1 VSKVI
6 EQVHDVLHRVSVNSR
21 GIGNQRSK
29 ALDILGDNC
38 GRSVELGQVRTEVEA
53 VEEQDC
59 TSYGLRKEIVFDH
72 NYRLFVR
79 KSRTICTM
87 MRVKMMT
94 LAVPKIV

>member
-1 VSKVI
+1 M
-6 EQVHDVLHRVSVNSR
+6 R

-29 ALDILGDNC
+29 ALDILGYKC

-72 NYRLFVR
+72 CVGILKFDFRCLSFSNYTLFINEESV
-79 KSRTICTM
+79 
-87 MRVKMMT
+87 
-94 LAVPKIV
+94 

>member
-1 VSKVI
+1 MCSLWFDFVTNEYEFVDDGTN
-6 EQVHDVLHRVSVNSR
+6 VF
-21 GIGNQRSK
+21 
-29 ALDILGDNC
+29 C
-38 GRSVELGQVRTEVEA
+38 VRTEVEV
-53 VEEQDC
+53 VEVEDC

-79 KSRTICTM
+79 KSRTSCTM